1 MKAAL
6 AVPVARTGRSGVL
19 DPGQV
24 PAVSIKGHVAMSILD
39 TIQRGEMIYVLPGP

>member
-1 MKAAL
+1 MVKAAL

-24 PAVSIKGHVAMSILD
+24 PAVSIKGHVAMSVLD
-39 TIQRGEMIYVLPGP
+39 TIQREVK